1 MIKII
6 NDIVHV
12 TVPYLYTIFY
22 PIKHI
27 IVIQQVGIYHVN

>member
-1 MIKII
+1 MRKII

-12 TVPYLYTIFY
+12 TISNLYTIFY

-27 IVIQQVGIYHVN
+27 IVIQQVGVYHVN